1 MYLVRYL
8 ILGGDQMS
16 FKTLRTILEW
26 LVMIFL
32 IVGVVTAVLNIT
44 LAGFTPIIWLLI
56 SLWALVMIICTEVT
70 QIRESLEKKE

>member
-1 MYLVRYL
+1 
-8 ILGGDQMS
+8 MS

-26 LVMIFL
+26 LVMILL

-44 LAGFTPIIWLLI
+44 LAGFTPIIWVLL
-56 SLWALVMIICTEVT
+56 SSWALIMIICTEVT

>member
-1 MYLVRYL
+1 
-8 ILGGDQMS
+8 MS

-32 IVGVVTAVLNIT
+32 IVGVFTAVLNIT

-56 SLWALVMIICTEVT
+56 SSWALVMIICTEVT
-70 QIRESLEKKE
+70 QIREFLEKKE

>member
-16 FKTLRTILEW
+16 FRTLRTILEW